1 MKKIKPID
9 IEEDCDEWRW
19 VTHSYTRLIQ
29 EESDGFIAR
38 ASQVGS
44 KTNTWNP
51 TQVEARGVN
60 HLEMGTHPETER
72 ILRNAWNGIYGATIN
87 NPFSIPIR

>member
-29 EESDGFIAR
+29 EESDRFIAR

-44 KTNTWNP
+44 KTSTWNP

-60 HLEMGTHPETER
+60 HLEMGTHPRTEQ
-72 ILRNAWNGIYGATIN
+72 ILREAWDGVHGNAFRV
-87 NPFSIPIR
+87 PR